1 MIHFVKNNV
10 VENMNTNSYS
20 EYKISFTTLTLQKLI
35 KNYWK
40 SHIKCSGRNDVIY
53 IGIKDKNGFAIVKRS
68 VTEK

>member
-35 KNYWK
+35 KNY
-40 SHIKCSGRNDVIY
+40 
-53 IGIKDKNGFAIVKRS
+53 
-68 VTEK
+68 